1 MTVTS
6 LKYLGWVL
14 TDSDD
19 YWTEVV
25 GKIRKSWNIW
35 ARLVRIMGREGASL
49 WVSVIFQDGGAGG
62 SFIWVG
68 DVRAD
73 PLHETG
79 PGKFLAQGRQENY
92 GEAAESMREWGMG
105 VTTAGDINGGGR
117 V

>member
-14 TDSDD
+14 TDLDD

-68 DVRAD
+68 DVGAD
-73 PLHETG
+73 PPYGTV
-79 PGKFLAQGRQENY
+79 PGKLQAHGF
-92 GEAAESMREWGMG
+92 
-105 VTTAGDINGGGR
+105 
-117 V
+117 